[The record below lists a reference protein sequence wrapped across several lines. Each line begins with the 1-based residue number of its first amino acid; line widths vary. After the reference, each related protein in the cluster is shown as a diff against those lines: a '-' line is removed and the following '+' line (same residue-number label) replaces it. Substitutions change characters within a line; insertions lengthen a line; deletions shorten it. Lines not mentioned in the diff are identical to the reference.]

1 MTPPYHPPKK
11 YSVRIEGH
19 RTSISLEPVF
29 WDMLCEAARQRGVPV
44 SRLVGEID
52 AERIRSP
59 MPPGLAGA
67 LRIWLVTHY
76 CALPV
81 SRHEKGG
88 EPSSAAPV
96 NLSN

>member
-29 WDMLCEAARQRGVPV
+29 WDMLCAAAEERAMPV
-44 SRLVGEID
+44 SRLIAEID
-52 AERIRSP
+52 AERIRTP
-59 MPPGLAGA
+59 TPPGLAGA
-67 LRIWLVTHY
+67 LRIWLVTHC

-81 SRHEKGG
+81 SRQEKGG
-88 EPSSAAPV
+88 EPSSAAPSS
-96 NLSN
+96 LPG